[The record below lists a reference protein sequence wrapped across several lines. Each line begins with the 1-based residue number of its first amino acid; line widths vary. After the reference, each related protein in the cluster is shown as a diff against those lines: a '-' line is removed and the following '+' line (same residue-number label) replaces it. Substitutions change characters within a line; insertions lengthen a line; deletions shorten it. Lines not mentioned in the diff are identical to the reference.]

1 MMYWAFR
8 LHHIKP
14 SDFYSLN
21 WYEKIIMTALI
32 EQEIEDVNKERQ
44 VKE

>member
-1 MMYWAFR
+1 MYWAFR

-14 SDFYSLN
+14 SDFYSLS